1 MKIVLYLVKYYH
13 DENMIYS
20 IVSSHFLIFL
30 YIILIKWII
39 FEGYPI
45 MDLDVIDLKI
55 LKLLQ
60 EDARLSNQ
68 DLADLVHLSASAC
81 HRRVKILESNG
92 IIEKYQ
98 AKINY
103 AKLGIK
109 IEAMVEIKLAHLT
122 DEDHHTFMTQIRDF
136 DEVINVYI
144 ITGESNYVL
153 WVATKDLDSFSQ
165 FIINKL
171 NKIKGIMN
179 INSKIVLKKVVQKSL
194 I

>member
-20 IVSSHFLIFL
+20 IVSSHFLIFR

>member
-1 MKIVLYLVKYYH
+1 
-13 DENMIYS
+13 
-20 IVSSHFLIFL
+20 
-30 YIILIKWII
+30 
-39 FEGYPI
+39 

-68 DLADLVHLSASAC
+68 DLADLVRLSASAC

>member
-1 MKIVLYLVKYYH
+1 
-13 DENMIYS
+13 
-20 IVSSHFLIFL
+20 
-30 YIILIKWII
+30 
-39 FEGYPI
+39 

-60 EDARLSNQ
+60 GDARLSNQ

>member
-1 MKIVLYLVKYYH
+1 M
-13 DENMIYS
+13 N
-20 IVSSHFLIFL
+20 
-30 YIILIKWII
+30 
-39 FEGYPI
+39 
-45 MDLDVIDLKI
+45 LDVIDLKI

>member
-1 MKIVLYLVKYYH
+1 
-13 DENMIYS
+13 
-20 IVSSHFLIFL
+20 
-30 YIILIKWII
+30 
-39 FEGYPI
+39 

-153 WVATKDLDSFSQ
+153 WVTTKDLDSFSQ

>member
-1 MKIVLYLVKYYH
+1 
-13 DENMIYS
+13 
-20 IVSSHFLIFL
+20 
-30 YIILIKWII
+30 
-39 FEGYPI
+39 

-136 DEVINVYI
+136 DEVVNVYI

>member
-1 MKIVLYLVKYYH
+1 
-13 DENMIYS
+13 
-20 IVSSHFLIFL
+20 
-30 YIILIKWII
+30 
-39 FEGYPI
+39 

-55 LKLLQ
+55 LNLLQ

>member
-1 MKIVLYLVKYYH
+1 M
-13 DENMIYS
+13 
-20 IVSSHFLIFL
+20 
-30 YIILIKWII
+30 WII

>member
-1 MKIVLYLVKYYH
+1 
-13 DENMIYS
+13 
-20 IVSSHFLIFL
+20 
-30 YIILIKWII
+30 
-39 FEGYPI
+39 

-165 FIINKL
+165 FIINKWL
-171 NKIKGIMN
+171 
-179 INSKIVLKKVVQKSL
+179 
-194 I
+194 

>member
-1 MKIVLYLVKYYH
+1 
-13 DENMIYS
+13 
-20 IVSSHFLIFL
+20 
-30 YIILIKWII
+30 
-39 FEGYPI
+39 

-122 DEDHHTFMTQIRDF
+122 DEDHHTFMTQIRNF

>member
-1 MKIVLYLVKYYH
+1 
-13 DENMIYS
+13 
-20 IVSSHFLIFL
+20 
-30 YIILIKWII
+30 
-39 FEGYPI
+39 

-144 ITGESNYVL
+144 ITCESNYVL

>member
-1 MKIVLYLVKYYH
+1 
-13 DENMIYS
+13 
-20 IVSSHFLIFL
+20 
-30 YIILIKWII
+30 
-39 FEGYPI
+39 

-122 DEDHHTFMTQIRDF
+122 DEDHHTFMTQIRDS

>member
-1 MKIVLYLVKYYH
+1 
-13 DENMIYS
+13 
-20 IVSSHFLIFL
+20 
-30 YIILIKWII
+30 
-39 FEGYPI
+39 

>member
-1 MKIVLYLVKYYH
+1 
-13 DENMIYS
+13 
-20 IVSSHFLIFL
+20 
-30 YIILIKWII
+30 
-39 FEGYPI
+39 

-179 INSKIVLKKVVQKSL
+179 INSKIVLKKVVQKRAE
-194 I
+194 

>member
-1 MKIVLYLVKYYH
+1 
-13 DENMIYS
+13 
-20 IVSSHFLIFL
+20 
-30 YIILIKWII
+30 
-39 FEGYPI
+39 

-55 LKLLQ
+55 LNLLQ

-171 NKIKGIMN
+171 NKIKGIIN

>member
-1 MKIVLYLVKYYH
+1 
-13 DENMIYS
+13 
-20 IVSSHFLIFL
+20 
-30 YIILIKWII
+30 
-39 FEGYPI
+39 
-45 MDLDVIDLKI
+45 MDLDIIDLKI

>member
-1 MKIVLYLVKYYH
+1 
-13 DENMIYS
+13 
-20 IVSSHFLIFL
+20 
-30 YIILIKWII
+30 
-39 FEGYPI
+39 

-179 INSKIVLKKVVQKSL
+179 INSQIVLKKVVQKSL

>member
-1 MKIVLYLVKYYH
+1 
-13 DENMIYS
+13 
-20 IVSSHFLIFL
+20 
-30 YIILIKWII
+30 
-39 FEGYPI
+39 

-55 LKLLQ
+55 LKLQQ